1 MQIAYPFMWFLPPIF
16 WAAQR
21 FRPGCGAAVLLPS
34 TILRFLTFK
43 LQWDLQQ
50 IPAMHELAR
59 VALRVL
65 FNGDV
70 SQWDRAIQ
78 MPHYNTQSMPA
89 ISLHT
94 AIHLIQVPWPR
105 QPPTC
110 TASLCDG
117 MHGPTLLVSPNELQ
131 RLLHIHLEVASTG
144 FAWLQGPISTRAR
157 LSGMGAAS
165 MQLLCEG
172 SQ

>member
-1 MQIAYPFMWFLPPIF
+1 MFPCQGIDAVQCDVQIAYPFMWFLPPVY
-16 WAAQR
+16 WTVQR
-21 FRPGCGAAVLLPS
+21 FRPGLGAAVLLPS
-34 TILRFLTFK
+34 SVLRFLTFK

-94 AIHLIQVPWPR
+94 AMHLIQVGY
-105 QPPTC
+105 PT
-110 TASLCDG
+110 TRTG
-117 MHGPTLLVSPNELQ
+117 LVSP
-131 RLLHIHLEVASTG
+131 ASN
-144 FAWLQGPISTRAR
+144 
-157 LSGMGAAS
+157 
-165 MQLLCEG
+165 CC
-172 SQ
+172 

>member
-1 MQIAYPFMWFLPPIF
+1 MWFLPPVY
-16 WAAQR
+16 WAMQR
-21 FRPGCGAAVLLPS
+21 FRPGLGAAVLLPS
-34 TILRFLTFK
+34 SVLRFLTFK

-78 MPHYNTQSMPA
+78 MPHYSTQSMPA

-94 AIHLIQVPWPR
+94 AMHLIQVRPL
-105 QPPTC
+105 T
-110 TASLCDG
+110 T
-117 MHGPTLLVSPNELQ
+117 HGHLVSPGSCHCQ
-131 RLLHIHLEVASTG
+131 GVQTPATTHTLLDIGLSFALE
-144 FAWLQGPISTRAR
+144 
-157 LSGMGAAS
+157 
-165 MQLLCEG
+165 MQNLGTWWCVRG
-172 SQ
+172 HQPVFYWCA

>member
-1 MQIAYPFMWFLPPIF
+1 MQIAYPFMWFLPPVY
-16 WAAQR
+16 WLVQR
-21 FRPGCGAAVLLPS
+21 FRPGLGAAVLLPS
-34 TILRFLTFK
+34 SVLRFLTFK

-94 AIHLIQVPWPR
+94 AMHLIQVGPPAHSVTCFRITARVCRSLPDHDALAACLEHMPELPR
-105 QPPTC
+105 
-110 TASLCDG
+110 
-117 MHGPTLLVSPNELQ
+117 
-131 RLLHIHLEVASTG
+131 
-144 FAWLQGPISTRAR
+144 
-157 LSGMGAAS
+157 
-165 MQLLCEG
+165 
-172 SQ
+172 

>member
-1 MQIAYPFMWFLPPIF
+1 MQIAYPFMWFTPPIY
-16 WAAQR
+16 WLVQR
-21 FRPGCGAAVLLPS
+21 FRPGLGAAVLLPS
-34 TILRFLTFK
+34 NVLRFLTFK

-65 FNGDV
+65 FSGDV

-94 AIHLIQVPWPR
+94 AMHLIQVGIP
-105 QPPTC
+105 
-110 TASLCDG
+110 DG
-117 MHGPTLLVSPNELQ
+117 LRSPSSMIYQSQDSICEVKILVRNQ
-131 RLLHIHLEVASTG
+131 H
-144 FAWLQGPISTRAR
+144 
-157 LSGMGAAS
+157 SGTP
-165 MQLLCEG
+165 L
-172 SQ
+172 

>member
-1 MQIAYPFMWFLPPIF
+1 MYWLV
-16 WAAQR
+16 QR
-21 FRPGCGAAVLLPS
+21 FRPGLGAAVLLPS
-34 TILRFLTFK
+34 SVLRFLTFK

-78 MPHYNTQSMPA
+78 MPHYSSASMPA

-94 AIHLIQVPWPR
+94 GMHLIQVSSLPGLLPM
-105 QPPTC
+105 PALACACLGIPAEP
-110 TASLCDG
+110 ASAC
-117 MHGPTLLVSPNELQ
+117 
-131 RLLHIHLEVASTG
+131 
-144 FAWLQGPISTRAR
+144 
-157 LSGMGAAS
+157 GAA
-165 MQLLCEG
+165 MRLI
-172 SQ
+172 

>member
-1 MQIAYPFMWFLPPIF
+1 MQLAYPFMWFLPPIF

-65 FNGDV
+65 FTGDV

-94 AIHLIQVPWPR
+94 AIHLIQVPAQNPSHLHR
-105 QPPTC
+105 V
-110 TASLCDG
+110 
-117 MHGPTLLVSPNELQ
+117 LL
-131 RLLHIHLEVASTG
+131 
-144 FAWLQGPISTRAR
+144 
-157 LSGMGAAS
+157 
-165 MQLLCEG
+165 
-172 SQ
+172 

>member
-1 MQIAYPFMWFLPPIF
+1 MQIAYPFMWFVPPVY
-16 WAAQR
+16 WLVQR
-21 FRPGCGAAVLLPS
+21 FRPGLGAAVLLPS
-34 TILRFLTFK
+34 SVLRFLTFK

-94 AIHLIQVPWPR
+94 AMHLVQVGL
-105 QPPTC
+105 PP
-110 TASLCDG
+110 
-117 MHGPTLLVSPNELQ
+117 MHTRYWSHVSWCSAGQCELPDQ
-131 RLLHIHLEVASTG
+131 T
-144 FAWLQGPISTRAR
+144 PY
-157 LSGMGAAS
+157 
-165 MQLLCEG
+165 
-172 SQ
+172 

>member
-94 AIHLIQVPWPR
+94 AIHLIQVPA
-105 QPPTC
+105 Q
-110 TASLCDG
+110 TASKLALQQSVTARMAPSCLRAL
-117 MHGPTLLVSPNELQ
+117 MRCNCSRSSQELQ
-131 RLLHIHLEVASTG
+131 VWALFGCKAPSLSEPGFQEMVLH
-144 FAWLQGPISTRAR
+144 
-157 LSGMGAAS
+157 
-165 MQLLCEG
+165 
-172 SQ
+172 

>member
-1 MQIAYPFMWFLPPIF
+1 MQIAYPFMWFLPPVY
-16 WAAQR
+16 WAVQR
-21 FRPGCGAAVLLPS
+21 FRPGLGAAVLLPS
-34 TILRFLTFK
+34 SVLRFLTFK

-94 AIHLIQVPWPR
+94 AMHLIQARPLPAH
-105 QPPTC
+105 C
-110 TASLCDG
+110 LG
-117 MHGPTLLVSPNELQ
+117 L
-131 RLLHIHLEVASTG
+131 
-144 FAWLQGPISTRAR
+144 AWLESLPESADACQDTRSA
-157 LSGMGAAS
+157 G
-165 MQLLCEG
+165 C
-172 SQ
+172 

>member
-94 AIHLIQVPWPR
+94 AIHLIQVPPQHAR
-105 QPPTC
+105 HAVSP
-110 TASLCDG
+110 CDG
-117 MHGPTLLVSPNELQ
+117 THGPILL
-131 RLLHIHLEVASTG
+131 
-144 FAWLQGPISTRAR
+144 
-157 LSGMGAAS
+157 LSLVEP
-165 MQLLCEG
+165 Q
-172 SQ
+172 